1 MSQAVASCRQLKD
14 NSMASVSQ
22 LNPYHCDQCG
32 TANIVAAPVL
42 FQQGTHTYS
51 TRFLSG
57 TTQSFSA
64 QAAAPPRP
72 RGYIRPFALWIPLI
86 LLLSIWT
93 VVGFRSVFEFHQI
106 SISRVDMA
114 VVFLILDLASIGGL
128 LFNLRKVV
136 HFNREVYPR
145 HYWNWQH
152 TYICRRC
159 GNSQLIPS

>member
-1 MSQAVASCRQLKD
+1 MMGDVVEQTLYKCAR
-14 NSMASVSQ
+14 
-22 LNPYHCDQCG
+22 CG
-32 TANIVAAPVL
+32 ATNIVAAPVL

-72 RGYIRPFALWIPLI
+72 RGYIRSFVLWIPLI

-114 VVFLILDLASIGGL
+114 VVFLILDMASIGGL

-145 HYWNWQH
+145 LYWNWEH

-159 GNSQLIPS
+159 GNSQLISS

>member
-1 MSQAVASCRQLKD
+1 MMGDVVEQTLYKCAR
-14 NSMASVSQ
+14 
-22 LNPYHCDQCG
+22 CG
-32 TANIVAAPVL
+32 ATNIVAAPVL

-64 QAAAPPRP
+64 QAAAPPSP
-72 RGYIRPFALWIPLI
+72 RGYIRTFVLWIPLI

-106 SISRVDMA
+106 AISRVDMA
-114 VVFLILDLASIGGL
+114 VVFLILDIASIGGL

-145 HYWNWQH
+145 LYWNWEH

-159 GNSQLIPS
+159 GNSQLISS